1 MTAARRGRVLAVT
14 GTSTDVGKTVATAA
28 LAAACLLHE
37 VADPLLPEV
46 ADPLLPEVRGAQAS
60 AHPLLPEVRGA
71 QASAHPLLPEVRGAI
86 ATSHEGRVAVCKP
99 VQTGVGPDEPGDLAE
114 VQRLAGYVT
123 AVELF
128 RYPEPLAPDTAA
140 RRAGMPQAD
149 PAVIVRAVD
158 DLAASHDLT
167 LVEGAGGVLVRLG
180 ESATILDLAAA
191 TLVPDTVDGV
201 LVVVAPGLGALN
213 HAELTVNAVRARGL
227 RPAGLVIGW
236 WPVDPDLAMRCNRTD
251 LPRVT
256 GVPVVGVL
264 PAGAAHLEPDEF
276 RRHAASWFDDEWL
289 ATLSPSHPEQLVRT
303 P

>member
-1 MTAARRGRVLAVT
+1 M
-14 GTSTDVGKTVATAA
+14 
-28 LAAACLLHE
+28 
-37 VADPLLPEV
+37 
-46 ADPLLPEVRGAQAS
+46 
-60 AHPLLPEVRGA
+60 
-71 QASAHPLLPEVRGAI
+71 LPEVRGAI

-114 VQRLAGYVT
+114 VQRLAGDVT

-140 RRAGMPQAD
+140 RRAGMRLAD
-149 PAVIVRAVD
+149 PAAIVRAVD

-180 ESATILDLAAA
+180 ESATILDIAAA

-201 LVVVAPGLGALN
+201 VVVVAPGLGALN

-236 WPVDPDLAMRCNRTD
+236 WPDDPDLAMRCNRTD

>member
-1 MTAARRGRVLAVT
+1 MTIRRRGRVLAVT

-28 LAAACLLHE
+28 LAAACLL
-37 VADPLLPEV
+37 
-46 ADPLLPEVRGAQAS
+46 
-60 AHPLLPEVRGA
+60 
-71 QASAHPLLPEVRGAI
+71 PEVRGAI
-86 ATSHEGRVAVCKP
+86 TAGPSERRRSGSRSASHEGPGTRVAVCKP
-99 VQTGVGPDEPGDLAE
+99 VQTGVVPDEPGDLAE
-114 VQRLAGYVT
+114 VRRLAGDVT

-140 RRAGMPQAD
+140 RRAGMPLAD

-158 DLAASHDLT
+158 ELAASHDLT

-180 ESATILDLAAA
+180 EAATILDIAAK
-191 TLVPDTVDGV
+191 TVVPGTDDGV

-213 HAELTVNAVRARGL
+213 HAELTVNAVRALGL

-236 WPVDPDLAMRCNRTD
+236 WPADPDLAMRCNRTD

-264 PAGAAHLEPDEF
+264 PAGAADLAPADF
-276 RRHAASWFDDEWL
+276 RRRAASWFDEDWL
-289 ATLSPSHPEQLVRT
+289 ATLSPTRSEQLVRT

>member
-1 MTAARRGRVLAVT
+1 MTTRERGTVLAVT

-28 LAAACLLHE
+28 LAAS
-37 VADPLLPEV
+37 VRPE
-46 ADPLLPEVRGAQAS
+46 L
-60 AHPLLPEVRGA
+60 
-71 QASAHPLLPEVRGAI
+71 
-86 ATSHEGRVAVCKP
+86 AVCKP

-114 VQRLAGYVT
+114 VRRLAGVMT
-123 AVELF
+123 TVESF

-140 RRAGMPQAD
+140 RRAGMPLAD

-158 DLAASHDLT
+158 DLAATHDLV
-167 LVEGAGGVLVRLG
+167 LVEGAGGVMVRLG
-180 ESATILDLAAA
+180 ETATILDIASASLRRGTA
-191 TLVPDTVDGV
+191 DGV
-201 LVVVAPGLGALN
+201 VVVVAPGLGALN

-236 WPVDPDLAMRCNRTD
+236 WPDDPDLAMRCNRTD

-264 PAGAAHLEPDEF
+264 PAGAADLEPADF
-276 RRHAASWFDDEWL
+276 RRRAPSWFDNEWL
-289 ATLSPSHPEQLVRT
+289 SALSPTRSEQLVRT

>member
-28 LAAACLLHE
+28 LAAACHLPE

-46 ADPLLPEVRGAQAS
+46 ADPLLPEVRGA
-60 AHPLLPEVRGA
+60 L
-71 QASAHPLLPEVRGAI
+71 
-86 ATSHEGRVAVCKP
+86 ATSHEGPMTRVAVCKP
-99 VQTGVGPDEPGDLAE
+99 VQTGVGPNEPGDLAE
-114 VQRLAGYVT
+114 VQRLAGDVT
-123 AVELF
+123 AVELY

-140 RRAGMPQAD
+140 RRAGMPLAD

-180 ESATILDLAAA
+180 ESATILDIAAA

-201 LVVVAPGLGALN
+201 VVVVAPGLGALN

-227 RPAGLVIGW
+227 RPVGLVIGW
-236 WPVDPDLAMRCNRTD
+236 WPDDPDLAMRCNRTD

-303 P
+303 PKHVPAAEQSSKEYHQ

>member
-1 MTAARRGRVLAVT
+1 M
-14 GTSTDVGKTVATAA
+14 
-28 LAAACLLHE
+28 
-37 VADPLLPEV
+37 
-46 ADPLLPEVRGAQAS
+46 
-60 AHPLLPEVRGA
+60 
-71 QASAHPLLPEVRGAI
+71 LPEVRGAI

-99 VQTGVGPDEPGDLAE
+99 VQTGVGPNEPGDLAE
-114 VQRLAGYVT
+114 VQRLAGDVT
-123 AVELF
+123 AVELY

-140 RRAGMPQAD
+140 RRAGMPLAD

-180 ESATILDLAAA
+180 ESATILDIAAA

-236 WPVDPDLAMRCNRTD
+236 WPDDPDLAMRCNRTD

-303 P
+303 PKHVPAAEQSSKEYHQ

>member
-1 MTAARRGRVLAVT
+1 M
-14 GTSTDVGKTVATAA
+14 
-28 LAAACLLHE
+28 
-37 VADPLLPEV
+37 
-46 ADPLLPEVRGAQAS
+46 
-60 AHPLLPEVRGA
+60 
-71 QASAHPLLPEVRGAI
+71 
-86 ATSHEGRVAVCKP
+86 
-99 VQTGVGPDEPGDLAE
+99 
-114 VQRLAGYVT
+114 QRLAGDVT

-140 RRAGMPQAD
+140 RRAGMRLAD
-149 PAVIVRAVD
+149 PAAIVRAVD

-180 ESATILDLAAA
+180 ESATILDIAAA

-201 LVVVAPGLGALN
+201 VVVVAPGLGALN

-236 WPVDPDLAMRCNRTD
+236 WPDDPDLAMRCNRTD

>member
-1 MTAARRGRVLAVT
+1 M
-14 GTSTDVGKTVATAA
+14 
-28 LAAACLLHE
+28 
-37 VADPLLPEV
+37 
-46 ADPLLPEVRGAQAS
+46 LPEVRGAQAAGPS
-60 AHPLLPEVRGA
+60 ERRR
-71 QASAHPLLPEVRGAI
+71 SESRS
-86 ATSHEGRVAVCKP
+86 TSHEGPVTRVAVCKP

-114 VQRLAGYVT
+114 VQRLAGDVT

-140 RRAGMPQAD
+140 RRAGMPLAD

-180 ESATILDLAAA
+180 ESATILDIAAA

-201 LVVVAPGLGALN
+201 VVVVAPGLGALN

-236 WPVDPDLAMRCNRTD
+236 WPDDPDLAMRCNRTD

>member
-46 ADPLLPEVRGAQAS
+46 ADPLLPEVRGA
-60 AHPLLPEVRGA
+60 
-71 QASAHPLLPEVRGAI
+71 I
-86 ATSHEGRVAVCKP
+86 ATSHEGPVTRVAVCKP

-114 VQRLAGYVT
+114 VQRLAGDVT
-123 AVELF
+123 AVELL

-140 RRAGMPQAD
+140 RRAGMPPAD

-180 ESATILDLAAA
+180 ESATILDIAAA

-201 LVVVAPGLGALN
+201 VVVVAPGLGALN

-236 WPVDPDLAMRCNRTD
+236 WPDDPDLAMRCNRTD

-264 PAGAAHLEPDEF
+264 PAGAANLEPAEF